1 MRKATLILLGC
12 LWMFT
17 INAQDLAEVRTE
29 SNIEEVMVY
38 KNNARILRKAKTNV
52 PAGKSEIILE
62 NLSKKILLNSIQVKL
77 GNKNVSLISAVPR
90 INYFKATAISKEHK
104 MISDSIKLLDENYKI
119 LLVDKGVIQ
128 ATKNVLLNNNPLTSN
143 KETGFDINA
152 VKELMEFRR
161 KELSSIERAL
171 LDLRNQEEQIK
182 LDRRRLQLQL
192 NTLSNTMSQSS
203 GELVLQVDA
212 VAKTSTNIE
221 VKYVVTNAG
230 WTPIYDLKSDGV
242 GSPLELVHKAQV
254 YQSTGTD
261 WDQVKLSLSSSDPS
275 LSHDRPILS
284 PLNLALSQ
292 TYNYKPKAKSKGNTY
307 IQYQG
312 SGDIVLEDKEQNILR
327 NSPERGIASVA
338 VTTAGVNQADQGE
351 AINSNGSRSTSNDT
365 YIDGVRVIGN
375 FGIPETEIRDVRML
389 EFNPDDILGLNDH
402 TIDFELELLQSI
414 PSDRKEHIIEIRTD
428 EIEVNYEYHIVPKLD
443 KGAFL
448 LAKITDYGKYNL
460 MSAKANIFFEDVYL
474 GQSFINSKVTTDT
487 LLLSLGRDEKIS
499 VLREKVKSER
509 KEGVSLVRET
519 IGFDLKIRNN
529 KTETIE
535 ITVLDQIPVSKN
547 KDLEVRLISSSSA
560 RYYTPYGSLRWQK
573 KVAPNKTEK
582 LSFEY
587 EVRFPKNRGIVKV
600 R

>member
-1 MRKATLILLGC
+1 MQKAILLLLG
-12 LWMFT
+12 LIFITSM
-17 INAQDLAEVRTE
+17 NAQDLPEIPTE
-29 SNIEEVMVY
+29 SVIEEVMVY
-38 KNNARILRKAKTNV
+38 KHNARIIRKAKTNI
-52 PAGKSEIILE
+52 PAGKSEVVLQ

-77 GNKNVSLISAVPR
+77 DNKNISLVSAVPR
-90 INYFKATAISKEHK
+90 INYFKKSTISEQHQQIK
-104 MISDSIKLLDENYKI
+104 DSLGLLDERYKV
-119 LLVDKGVIQ
+119 LLVDRGVIQ

-143 KETGFDINA
+143 KNVGFNIAD

-161 KELSSIERAL
+161 KELASIEGAL
-171 LDLRNQEEQIK
+171 LDLRNEEAQIK
-182 LDRRRLQLQL
+182 RDRKRMQLQL

-212 VAKTSTNIE
+212 LTAASTSIE

-242 GSPLELVHKAQV
+242 GKPLELVHKAQV

-275 LSHDRPILS
+275 LSHDRPILE
-284 PLNLALSQ
+284 PLKLGLMAS
-292 TYNYKPKAKSKGNTY
+292 YYKAKIKKKGNTY

-312 SGDIVLEDKEQNILR
+312 SGDLVLEDKVDQTKNSSQRSIGNIR
-327 NSPERGIASVA
+327 ATV
-338 VTTAGVNQADQGE
+338 AGVNNYDKGE
-351 AINSNGSRSTSNDT
+351 SINSNGSRSSSNDT

-375 FGIPETEIRDVRML
+375 YGVSEREIDY
-389 EFNPDDILGLNDH
+389 EFNPDEILGKNDH

-414 PSDRKEHIIEIRTD
+414 PSDGKEHIIEIAKD
-428 EIEVNYEYHIVPKLD
+428 EITVAYEYHIVPKLD

-474 GQSFINSKVTTDT
+474 GQSYLDAKVTTDT

-509 KEGVSLVRET
+509 KEGIGVVKET
-519 IGFDLKIRNN
+519 IAFELKIRNN
-529 KTETIE
+529 KAEEIE
-535 ITVLDQIPVSKN
+535 VTVLDQVPVSKN
-547 KDLEVRLISSSSA
+547 KELEIYLVSSTKA
-560 RYYTPYGSLRWQK
+560 EHYVPYGSLRWRRK
-573 KVAPNKTEK
+573 ITPNKTEK
-582 LSFEY
+582 LRFEY
-587 EVRFPKNRGIVKV
+587 EVKYPKNRGVMKMD
-600 R
+600 